1 MTDHKTKVVTEA
13 LRDESKKWLEMAD
26 MVSKIQ
32 ATVAGMQLGNQAFH
46 FGDAI
51 SGILFLP
58 YGVKYNSFAV
68 DMSDVLTQGKTEF
81 EQMAAALVKMA
92 NEYDKT
98 DLQHELDLK
107 SIYTNVTSNQPPRK
121 P

>member
-13 LRDESKKWLEMAD
+13 LRDEAKKWLEMAD
-26 MVSKIQ
+26 MIAKVQ
-32 ATVAGMQLGNQAFH
+32 ATVNGMQLGNQAFH
-46 FGDAI
+46 FGDQI
-51 SGILFLP
+51 SGILFMP
-58 YGVKYNSFAV
+58 YGVKYNAFTV
-68 DMSDVLTQGKTEF
+68 NMSDVLTQGKTEF
-81 EQMAAALVKMA
+81 EQMAGALVKMA

-107 SIYTNVTSNQPPRK
+107 SIYTNVTTNQPPRR